1 MDDWTTTHEKAAL
14 KQGWQL
20 TDSDSFSG
28 RVEIRCV
35 SDGHFLE
42 DRTETENH
50 DYAAVSSMKAAYMND
65 DDHAMLAYMILKY
78 NNHMEF
84 QHWAMETWPAQKEAR
99 KKNLDIL
106 M

>member
-42 DRTETENH
+42 DRTE
-50 DYAAVSSMKAAYMND
+50 
-65 DDHAMLAYMILKY
+65 Y